1 MNMSCRRRHFKT
13 RHYQQHGFTLI
24 ELIVVLVILSIA
36 SVPLFGLYTQASMSL
51 LDNEAIQT
59 ASQLAQERAELVL
72 ALKRSQGFAALATGT
87 TNETLAGNFS
97 GFTRNTV
104 ISQPATAPAG
114 CPGSSTICKQ
124 VVVSV
129 SQGGTVRSQISFLL
143 VDY

>member
-1 MNMSCRRRHFKT
+1 MTMSCRRTTSAT
-13 RHYQQHGFTLI
+13 RSYRQHGFTLI

-36 SVPLFGLYTQASMSL
+36 SVPLFGLYTQASISL

-72 ALKRSQGFAALATGT
+72 SLKRSQGFATLATGT
-87 TNETLAGNFS
+87 TNETLAGSFS
-97 GFTRNTV
+97 GFTRSTI

-114 CPGSSTICKQ
+114 CPGGSTVCKQ

-129 SQGGTVRSQISFLL
+129 SQGGTMRSQLSFLL